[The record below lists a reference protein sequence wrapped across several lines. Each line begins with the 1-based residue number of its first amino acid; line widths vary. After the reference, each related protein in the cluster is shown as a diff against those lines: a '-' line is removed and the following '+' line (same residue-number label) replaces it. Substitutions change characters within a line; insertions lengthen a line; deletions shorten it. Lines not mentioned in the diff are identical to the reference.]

1 MPIKEQLR
9 SADSE
14 VQRCMA
20 LCAPAFQSAHRVDA
34 PWVRAPMNRLC
45 AKAFAQSLYCGSII
59 VPDTRFVVEA
69 YPRANSGLF
78 FCRRRLVHVCL
89 IMSAM
94 AQVACWQASR
104 LPATTTTTA
113 HYYSLPLTMG
123 LFQDMP
129 PRAGICRS
137 AHPFPARSLVYSYS
151 YAA

>member
-59 VPDTRFVVEA
+59 VPILALLWRHILVPIPD
-69 YPRANSGLF
+69 F
-78 FCRRRLVHVCL
+78 FF
-89 IMSAM
+89 A
-94 AQVACWQASR
+94 A
-104 LPATTTTTA
+104 
-113 HYYSLPLTMG
+113 
-123 LFQDMP
+123 
-129 PRAGICRS
+129 AGWCMF
-137 AHPFPARSLVYSYS
+137 A
-151 YAA
+151 

>member
-1 MPIKEQLR
+1 MGPCPDEPSMRKGFCTI
-9 SADSE
+9 
-14 VQRCMA
+14 A
-20 LCAPAFQSAHRVDA
+20 LLWEHHCA
-34 PWVRAPMNRLC
+34 
-45 AKAFAQSLYCGSII
+45 
-59 VPDTRFVVEA
+59 DTRFVVEA

-89 IMSAM
+89 IMTAM